1 MRYRVEIYDANKSH
15 DLTLY
20 FNENLNRVKLT
31 NVVKENL
38 KRFQGTIKAYVVDT
52 KENKKIFAAYFPEEI
67 HSLI

>member
-1 MRYRVEIYDANKSH
+1 MRYRVEVYDANKAH

>member
-1 MRYRVEIYDANKSH
+1 MRYRVEIYDANKAH

-20 FNENLNRVKLT
+20 F
-31 NVVKENL
+31 KENVNREAITKAVKQNI
-38 KRFQGTIKAYVVDT
+38 KRFQGTVKAYVVDT

>member
-20 FNENLNRVKLT
+20 YTENLNRAKIT
-31 NVVKENL
+31 NIVKENL